1 MYDYIIIGS
10 GPSGGNVAYNLH
22 KAGAKVL
29 LVEAGKFFRKNT
41 FPKYEADT
49 SAQLYWGGGIEFDSE
64 SRMAFLRARV
74 MGGTSIV
81 NQCLLDRFDGIAFND
96 WKSESGISWFTPEH
110 MRQYYDTVEGQLKLH
125 TFAPSD
131 YNKNAQMFTK
141 ACDELGVKWAPLRKG
156 QGDCAHERGN
166 DCINCLGGC
175 YRDSKQSSLV
185 GYVQKAEKE
194 GLQIAAET
202 EIDRIETNND
212 TVTIHGSSKG
222 QKVSY
227 TAKNLVVAG
236 GSFGTTKLLL
246 QSGFKEQL
254 PALGKYFTSHP
265 QFMSMGVFDEPV
277 NAQRGYFQT
286 VASKDPNLRT
296 KGFKLENV
304 FAPPISMAVLYNRT
318 GTHHQRFMSGYN
330 NMACIEV
337 AVRDENTGEI
347 ALKGN
352 KLVVQK
358 KLTDQDKRR
367 RDEGVELIKNILL
380 KQGAKEVIQSP
391 YYIGLHLMGG
401 AVIGTDATKSVVD
414 PEFRVHGHK
423 NIYIADSSIYPNAPG
438 INPSLTIMALAQ
450 KLSEQLIAQR

>member
-1 MYDYIIIGS
+1 VD
-10 GPSGGNVAYNLH
+10 
-22 KAGAKVL
+22 
-29 LVEAGKFFRKNT
+29 
-41 FPKYEADT
+41 
-49 SAQLYWGGGIEFDSE
+49 
-64 SRMAFLRARV
+64 
-74 MGGTSIV
+74 
-81 NQCLLDRFDGIAFND
+81 
-96 WKSESGISWFTPEH
+96 WFTPEH
-110 MRQYYDTVEGQLKLH
+110 LRPYYDTVEGQLALH
-125 TFAPSD
+125 TFTPNE

-141 ACDELGVKWAPLRKG
+141 ACDELGVKWGSLRKG

-185 GYVQKAEKE
+185 GYVQKGEKE

-202 EIDRIETNND
+202 EIDRIETGD
-212 TVTIHGSSKG
+212 TVTILGTSKG

-246 QSGFKEQL
+246 QSGFKKQL

-265 QFMSMGVFDEPV
+265 QFMCKGVFDEPL
-277 NAQRGYFQT
+277 NAQRSYIQT
-286 VASKDPNLRT
+286 VASEDANLRT

-318 GTHHQRFMSGYN
+318 GPRHQQFMGRYN

-347 ALKGN
+347 AVKGN

-367 RDEGVELIKNILL
+367 RDEGVALIKNILL

-401 AVIGTDATKSVVD
+401 SVIGTDATKSVVD

-423 NIYIADSSIYPNAPG
+423 NIFIADSSIYPNAPG